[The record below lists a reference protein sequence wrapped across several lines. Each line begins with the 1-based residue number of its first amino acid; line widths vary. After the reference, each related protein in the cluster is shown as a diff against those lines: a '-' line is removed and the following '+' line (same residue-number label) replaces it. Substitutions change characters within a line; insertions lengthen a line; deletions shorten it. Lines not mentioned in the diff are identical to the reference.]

1 MIRFGNDMSYISL
14 HNRKRIMKVCL
25 NRKRITY
32 DKNETFGIEY
42 LKRIANWL
50 ESELE
55 RLFA

>member
-1 MIRFGNDMSYISL
+1 
-14 HNRKRIMKVCL
+14 MKVCL